1 MFAKDV
7 LNNLINKMYS
17 WLNHIRIIYVLS
29 NIIVLPAI
37 FIPGIDFLANI
48 SFLITFFSLV
58 NTNIFLSLVVCFI
71 LIIKNNSNYR
81 FSLLLKLKGKELS
94 KSDDECVYL
103 YAWCTILRY
112 FLIGMALNQIVQFF
126 K

>member
-48 SFLITFFSLV
+48 SFLITFFFLV